1 MVTPLLAWLR
11 RLVVV
16 LVLLSAVFVVA
27 RALSFLDAGGPSP
40 GGSVPVGGPGF
51 GANVTTVGVVTT
63 VILIPV
69 ALVVVHRALN
79 SGLLDDF

>member
-40 GGSVPVGGPGF
+40 GGSAPVGGPGL
-51 GANVTTVGVVTT
+51 GANVTTFGILATVV
-63 VILIPV
+63 LIPV
-69 ALVVVHRALN
+69 ALVVVYRVLN